1 VQEPFSTTAL
11 EEALDVEGAREVLE
25 SFLDDTNGVV
35 DRIADSVVN
44 RKQESLRSDSHMLR
58 GCCRVLGAEEAEKIS
73 KTMELSATSGDWQ
86 TAEQQL
92 PALRTSFEK
101 ITAYVRRYL
110 NGA

>member
-1 VQEPFSTTAL
+1 VQEPFSTIAL

-25 SFLDDTNGVV
+25 SFLEDTSGVT
-35 DRIADSVVN
+35 DRIADAIAA

-73 KTMELSATSGDWQ
+73 KSMELSATNGDWL
-86 TAEQQL
+86 TAEEQL
-92 PALRTSFEK
+92 PNLQAAMER
-101 ITAYVRRYL
+101 ITACVRRYL